1 MNKTALVHRDVKDL
15 YEAHRIAWNIYG
27 DKAAKERDFLFR
39 FTSGDG
45 ISLFHLRSAGNQL
58 GAQQGSK
65 VRIEL
70 SACPM
75 RRDSKTGDRRS
86 VTHKTEAIGWLAE
99 QGRHRGFT
107 VTDATAVPR
116 YATLSKPGLKPDV
129 VALWS
134 FTAIA
139 TITDADLFNHAV
151 AHGIGKLRSFG
162 QGMIVFEPLKEQS
175 N

>member
-1 MNKTALVHRDVKDL
+1 MNKTVLVHRGVKNL
-15 YEAHRIAWNIYG
+15 YEAHRIAWHIYG
-27 DKAAKERDFLFR
+27 DKTAKKRDFLFR
-39 FTSGDG
+39 FISGDG
-45 ISLFHLRSAGNQL
+45 ISLFHLRSTSDHP

-70 SACPM
+70 SACPS
-75 RRDSKTGDRRS
+75 RRDIKTGDRRP
-86 VTHKTEAIGWLAE
+86 VVHKTEAIGWLAE
-99 QGRHRGFT
+99 QGCHRGFT
-107 VTDATAVPR
+107 VTDVTAVPR
-116 YATLSKPGLKPDV
+116 YAILKKPGLKPDV

-151 AHGIGKLRSFG
+151 AYGIGKLRSFG